1 MSGPDEAD
9 RDKGFLARWS
19 QRKQE
24 AKQPE
29 PTPETPAGESIESP
43 DSPAPQGEDVTPEF
57 DLSTLPKLEELT
69 GSTDITAFLR
79 KGVPEHLRNAA
90 LQKSW
95 ALDPAIRNYVNPAL
109 EYAYDW
115 NAPGGV
121 PGGGELGAG
130 VDVAR
135 LVSQIMGEPAAESIN
150 FDANAGDEA
159 ARPSVALSERD
170 LPAKPQEYLPEQ
182 SPRRSGEP
190 AAETEAVPKA
200 ESDTGEP
207 AQADE
212 SQPAT
217 PAAPQQPVRRHG
229 TAKPIV

>member
-1 MSGPDEAD
+1 MSGPDETEG
-9 RDKGFLARWS
+9 DKGFLSRWS
-19 QRKQE
+19 QRKLE

-29 PTPETPAGESIESP
+29 AKPATPAATESVESP
-43 DSPAPQGEDVTPEF
+43 PAPPSEDATPEF
-57 DLSTLPKLEELT
+57 DLSTLPKLEDLT

-90 LQKSW
+90 LRKSW
-95 ALDPAIRNYVNPAL
+95 ALDPAVRNYVSPAL

-135 LVSQIMGEPAAESIN
+135 MVSQIMGDSAAENVKS
-150 FDANAGDEA
+150 DANAANEA
-159 ARPSVALSERD
+159 ARSLPPPERD
-170 LPAKPQEYLPEQ
+170 LSEPQPELPVQ
-182 SPRRSGEP
+182 SVRRAEE
-190 AAETEAVPKA
+190 AAVETECASKVENVADGTAPTDKSESARAV
-200 ESDTGEP
+200 
-207 AQADE
+207 
-212 SQPAT
+212 
-217 PAAPQQPVRRHG
+217 APQQPVRRHG